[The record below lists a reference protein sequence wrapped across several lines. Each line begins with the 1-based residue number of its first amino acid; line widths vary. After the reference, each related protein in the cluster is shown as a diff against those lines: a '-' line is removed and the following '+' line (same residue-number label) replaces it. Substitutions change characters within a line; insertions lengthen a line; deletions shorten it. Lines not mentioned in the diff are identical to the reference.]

1 MGTKAQHRG
10 LVQQVIDIQQQAIDT
25 LNNLLADLHN
35 RSPIEPKKRSA
46 PPTALVKRKIVRLH
60 RLGLSQQQ
68 VAHKLNISIG
78 RVSETLRGKRR

>member
-1 MGTKAQHRG
+1 MTKAQHRG
-10 LVQQVIDIQQQAIDT
+10 LLQQIIDSQEKAIAALQQ
-25 LNNLLADLHN
+25 LLADLHN
-35 RSPIEPKKRSA
+35 RSPIEPKKRTA
-46 PPTALVKRKIVRLH
+46 PPTRLVRQKIFRLH